1 MKEDRGISDSPPK
14 ALLVP
19 LQHPKLIADVVIEEP
34 KEDLVVPENLDM
46 FGRSKKKVEGGVP
59 RRPPRR

>member
-14 ALLVP
+14 ALPVP